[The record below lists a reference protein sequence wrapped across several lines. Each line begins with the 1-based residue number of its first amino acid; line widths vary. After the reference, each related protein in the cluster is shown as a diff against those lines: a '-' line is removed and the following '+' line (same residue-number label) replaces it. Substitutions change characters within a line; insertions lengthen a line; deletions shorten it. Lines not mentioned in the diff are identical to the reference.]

1 MKKVLITWWNKG
13 IGLETTKL
21 FLEKWFEV
29 VVLGRD
35 FSNFKLEN
43 KNLSTIEFDLVN
55 VEKIKDLYHKIWK
68 IDILINNAWIM
79 HGINYKEYNKEKKDE
94 ILKVNLE
101 SQIELIKLFSEH
113 NKKLRIV
120 NNASIAWEIWH
131 PDIWY
136 WITKAWV
143 INITKSFAKIL
154 WPEWLVINCISSWPV
169 ETDFLKC
176 IPEARKKEV
185 KANTIT
191 NQFAKTEDIAK
202 TYYFLWVDSP
212 EYINW
217 TCIDI
222 NNWAFMR

>member
-79 HGINYKEYNKEKKDE
+79 HGINYKEYNKEKRRD
-94 ILKVNLE
+94 
-101 SQIELIKLFSEH
+101 F
-113 NKKLRIV
+113 
-120 NNASIAWEIWH
+120 
-131 PDIWY
+131 
-136 WITKAWV
+136 
-143 INITKSFAKIL
+143 KSK
-154 WPEWLVINCISSWPV
+154 S
-169 ETDFLKC
+169 
-176 IPEARKKEV
+176 RKPNRTHK
-185 KANTIT
+185 TI
-191 NQFAKTEDIAK
+191 F
-202 TYYFLWVDSP
+202 
-212 EYINW
+212 W
-217 TCIDI
+217 T
-222 NNWAFMR
+222 